1 MKSLILPVAGKSS
14 RFPEMRPKW
23 LLSMPDGLLMIEKSI
38 ENLDLK
44 KNFDNVVIICLR
56 EHLDQYISPNILKN
70 TFEQNYGIT
79 PKLAILDKPTSSQ
92 SESVYLG
99 LKKAKVK
106 GSIFIK
112 DCDNSFSF
120 NFDGTNQVAVIDLNK
135 QGLVDAKSYSYV
147 KVDSLGF
154 INNIVEKNVI
164 GNLFCCGGYGFEEV
178 KDFYKSYDSIKS
190 KDEIY
195 ISHVIFSLL
204 IKGEKFKAKQATLY
218 QSWGTLEEYR
228 TYQKKHLTLFAD
240 VDGVLLENGSKFSK
254 GGWKTPVI
262 KENIKAIKELSK
274 NCDLYLVLTTSRP
287 ESEKKYLIKAL
298 KECGIFPNACLFG
311 LPHCRRVLLND
322 FTSTNPY
329 PTAISINIERN
340 SKKLR
345 SHLLGLNIVD

>member
-1 MKSLILPVAGKSS
+1 MKNLILPVAGKSS

-23 LLSMPDGLLMIEKSI
+23 ILSMPDGLLMLEKSI
-38 ENLDLK
+38 ENLDVK
-44 KNFDNVVIICLR
+44 KIYDNVVIICLK
-56 EHLDQYISPNILKN
+56 EHIDQYISPNVLKN
-70 TFEQNYGIT
+70 SFEKNYGIR

-112 DCDNSFSF
+112 DCDNTFSF
-120 NFDGTNQVAVIDLNK
+120 KFEGKNQVAVIDLNQ

-147 KVDSLGF
+147 KVDKLGF

-164 GNLFCCGGYGFEEV
+164 GNLFCCGGYGFEDV
-178 KDFYKSYDSIKS
+178 KDFYKSYESIKS
-190 KDEIY
+190 KEEVY

-204 IKGEKFKAKQATLY
+204 LKGERFKAKEASLY
-218 QSWGTLEEYR
+218 QSWETLREYR
-228 TYQKKHLTLFAD
+228 SYQRKYLTLFAD

-262 KENIKAIKELSK
+262 QENIEAIKELSEK
-274 NCDLYLVLTTSRP
+274 CDLHLVITTSRP
-287 ESEKKYLIKAL
+287 ESEKEYLLRAL
-298 KECGIFPNACLFG
+298 NKKGVFPDACLFG
-311 LPHCRRVLLND
+311 LPHCKRVLLND

-345 SHLLGLNIVD
+345 AHLLGLNVVE